1 MAKRKKVSAKAK
13 QERQTAKAEK
23 FQELA
28 VKRVNA
34 AIGRIRLLRNL
45 GNRNTYSYNEDQ
57 VNRILNSLRAEVDA
71 VEKAFSATS
80 KSVETGFSF
89 DEDDE

>member
-1 MAKRKKVSAKAK
+1 MAKRKKVSEKVK
-13 QERQTAKAEK
+13 QERQAAKAEK

-45 GNRNTYSYNEDQ
+45 GNRNTYSYTEDQ
-57 VNRILNSLRAEVDA
+57 VERILEALRSEVDA

-89 DEDDE
+89 EENEE